1 MAASQCAAGPCL
13 PRSSVEAQS
22 ERKVG
27 AGRSLDVAVREGCGE
42 VAVDWVVEVCSD
54 PAAASADPVEAHL
67 MDGRC
72 AQQWA
77 RRALTSCQARLL
89 QVPVWPPLLPPLLL
103 LLPHTVSLCS
113 PVASQQVLEASNS

>member
-1 MAASQCAAGPCL
+1 MG
-13 PRSSVEAQS
+13 V
-22 ERKVG
+22 
-27 AGRSLDVAVREGCGE
+27 GRSLDVAVREGCGE

-89 QVPVWPPLLPPLLL
+89 QVPVAPRYC
-103 LLPHTVSLCS
+103 PHCPHCRPTLCPSVRQS
-113 PVASQQVLEASNS
+113 PRSRYWQLSIPSRL